1 MIANS
6 TYMTAWT
13 AVFLG
18 LASLATG
25 IGEFRQAGSWERM
38 MDEIEGS
45 RAHQCLIAMALVAIG
60 AAIYLT
66 NPLYGGD
73 WLTFLLGIVGGLIAL
88 EGLILLAVPDRFLPF
103 AFALIEKAGR
113 IGPAVAVVAGLA
125 LFLAGAVRV

>member
-45 RAHQCLIAMALVAIG
+45 RALQYIAAAMCFVIG
-60 AAIYLT
+60 SLIYLA
-66 NPLYGGD
+66 NPLSGD
-73 WLTFLLGIVGGLIAL
+73 WLNFLLGIIGGLQMV
-88 EGLILLAVPDRFLPF
+88 EGLVLLAMPDRFLPF
-103 AFALIEKAGR
+103 AWRFLEKGGRALPGAAIA
-113 IGPAVAVVAGLA
+113 IGL
-125 LFLAGAVRV
+125 LFFLLGAVRL